1 MAGMVQFHG
10 NGGTRR
16 PNMARKTKFGMPI
29 LKVRQGATLR
39 EIYKRAREEFT
50 AADLQ
55 KYTEVDDPMVPAEEV
70 LAKLEEIHRKGTAL
84 WEKKQ
89 KAKKNAKKTGKKNG
103 KK

>member
-1 MAGMVQFHG
+1 MAKKKKLQF
-10 NGGTRR
+10 
-16 PNMARKTKFGMPI
+16 PI
-29 LKVRQGATLR
+29 LKVRKGATLR

-55 KYTEVDDPMVPAEEV
+55 KYTEVDDPMVPAAEV
-70 LAKLEEIHRKGTAL
+70 LATMEEIQSKGTAL

>member
-1 MAGMVQFHG
+1 M
-10 NGGTRR
+10 
-16 PNMARKTKFGMPI
+16 RKKPKTICGIPI
-29 LKVRQGATLR
+29 LKVRKGATLR

-55 KYTEVDDPMVPAEEV
+55 KYTEIDTPMVPADEF
-70 LAKLEEIHRKGTAL
+70 LAKLDEAHRKGTAK

-89 KAKKNAKKTGKKNG
+89 RAVKKIKKSSKKNG